1 MTQMLIFDLSMD
13 PNKFYLMKPIRGQ
26 GSQLFTV
33 FLVLYY
39 KTEEAHSFNI
49 DRHDFPGL
57 MKAQLKLVIMY

>member
-1 MTQMLIFDLSMD
+1 
-13 PNKFYLMKPIRGQ
+13 MKPIRGQ

-39 KTEEAHSFNI
+39 KTEEAHSFDI
-49 DRHDFPGL
+49 DHHDFPGL